1 MIFLFA
7 IIYLVSVTL
16 ILLSFL
22 EALDLARR
30 SYDPTASTNPSS
42 GRITGTARL
51 VRRSLGFL
59 WDRIIRSPAVQ
70 LPFWLSTQAIDRVKK
85 LWTLSVSHNGA
96 QLVVSF
102 FHLRTLFVQ
111 NKVWIF

>member
-7 IIYLVSVTL
+7 TFYLVSVTL

-30 SYDPTASTNPSS
+30 SSDPTASTNPSS

-70 LPFWLSTQAIDRVKK
+70 LPFWLSTQTIDRVKK

-102 FHLRTLFVQ
+102 LHLRTL
-111 NKVWIF
+111 